1 MYGAIIGDIVGSPYE
16 FSRNK
21 RKDFSPLFH
30 PRAGITDDTI
40 MTVAVA
46 DSLLNEIH
54 PAESMRSWARKVLP
68 TESLG
73 GYGQG
78 FIKWLAA
85 PEIQPPYNSY
95 GNGAAMRVSPVG
107 WLFDDLA
114 VALEVAKIVTEV
126 SHSHPEGIKGAQA
139 VVLAV
144 YLARNGADGE
154 AIREAVADMFGYDME
169 RSVDICRDEH
179 VYNETCQ
186 YCVPESIICAIEA
199 ESYEDAIRNAI
210 SLGGDADTLAA
221 ISGGIAEAMFGIP
234 DALIAEVQSYL
245 KPELAPVIAQF
256 YQRVDGSH

>member
-1 MYGAIIGDIVGSPYE
+1 MYGAIIGDVAGSPYE

-21 RKDFSPLFH
+21 KRIFRLYFT
-30 PRAGITDDTI
+30 RGGGITDDTI
-40 MTVAVA
+40 MTIAIA

-54 PAESMRSWARKVLP
+54 PAEAMRSWARKVLP

-73 GYGQG
+73 GYGSG

-107 WLFDDLA
+107 WLFDELP

-139 VVLAV
+139 VVLAL
-144 YLARNGADGE
+144 YLARKGSEPE
-154 AIREAVADMFGYDME
+154 AIRTAVAEMFGYDME
-169 RSVDICRDEH
+169 RSVDLCREEH

-186 YCVPESIICAIEA
+186 FCVPESIICALEA
-199 ESYEDAIRNAI
+199 GSYEEAIRNAI

-221 ISGGIAEAMFGIP
+221 ITGSIAEALFVIP
-234 DALIAEVQSYL
+234 DDLIAGVQAYL
-245 KPELAPVIAQF
+245 KPEFNPVIETF
-256 YQRVDGSH
+256 YDRIGLF